1 MSKSRKK
8 THRRPSPAAHAAAGR
23 RLPLLAAG
31 ILLAVAAV
39 AAGGY
44 WWNQARQGDTR
55 TQFQTLQGRW
65 QRNDGGYVIDIR
77 SVEPGGK
84 LTAGYFN
91 PRPINVAKAEASRDG
106 ETVKVFIELRD
117 ANYPGS
123 TYNLI
128 YIPADDRLTGTYFQ
142 AIERVTYDVYF
153 TRLKP

>member
-1 MSKSRKK
+1 MSKSQRNK
-8 THRRPSPAAHAAAGR
+8 RRPSQAAHAAAGR

-31 ILLAVAAV
+31 ILLAVAAL

-44 WWNQARQGDTR
+44 WWNRAGKSDSTAD
-55 TQFQTLQGRW
+55 FQTLQGRW
-65 QRNDGGYVIDIR
+65 QRADGGYVIDIR
-77 SVEPGGK
+77 NVDPSGK
-84 LTAGYFN
+84 LAAGYFN

-142 AIERVTYDVYF
+142 AIERATYDVYF

>member
-1 MSKSRKK
+1 MSKSHRTK
-8 THRRPSPAAHAAAGR
+8 RRPRPAAPAAAGQ

-44 WWNQARQGDTR
+44 WWNQARQSGTL

-91 PRPINVAKAEASRDG
+91 PRPINVARAEASRDG

>member
-1 MSKSRKK
+1 MSKSQRNK
-8 THRRPSPAAHAAAGR
+8 RRPRPAAHAAAGR

-31 ILLAVAAV
+31 ILLAVAAL

-44 WWNQARQGDTR
+44 WWNQASQPDT
-55 TQFQTLQGRW
+55 TTYQMLKGRW

-106 ETVKVFIELRD
+106 ETVRVFIELRD
-117 ANYPGS
+117 VNYPGS
-123 TYNLI
+123 TYTLTFD
-128 YIPADDRLTGTYFQ
+128 PAADRLSGTYFQ

>member
-1 MSKSRKK
+1 MSKSQRNN
-8 THRRPSPAAHAAAGR
+8 RRPRPAAPSAAGR
-23 RLPLLAAG
+23 RLPRLAAG
-31 ILLAVAAV
+31 ILLAVAAL

-44 WWNQARQGDTR
+44 WWNQARQGDTL

-77 SVEPGGK
+77 NVEPGGK

-117 ANYPGS
+117 VNYPGS
-123 TYNLI
+123 SYSLTYD
-128 YIPADDRLTGTYFQ
+128 PAGDRLSGTYFQ

>member
-1 MSKSRKK
+1 ML
-8 THRRPSPAAHAAAGR
+8 AAAVV
-23 RLPLLAAG
+23 
-31 ILLAVAAV
+31 AV
-39 AAGGY
+39 GGY
-44 WWNQARQGDTR
+44 WWNQARQGDTL

-65 QRNDGGYVIDIR
+65 QRNDGGYVIDILR
-77 SVEPGGK
+77 VEPGGT
-84 LTAGYFN
+84 LTASYFN

-117 ANYPGS
+117 VNYPGS

>member
-1 MSKSRKK
+1 MSKSRKR
-8 THRRPSPAAHAAAGR
+8 THRRPSPAAPAARR
-23 RLPLLAAG
+23 RLPLLAA
-31 ILLAVAAV
+31 LVVLAVAAL

-44 WWNQARQGDTR
+44 WWNQARQGDTL

-77 SVEPGGK
+77 NVEPGGK
-84 LTAGYFN
+84 LTASYFN

-117 ANYPGS
+117 VNYPGS
-123 TYNLI
+123 TYTLTFD
-128 YIPADDRLTGTYFQ
+128 PAADRLSGIYFQ